1 MNKPGFRERFSYWFD
16 NWMAKGTLALM
27 SLLGIATIVL
37 VLVVFGLVQLFTLF
51 GQYPNGDEKT
61 DPLDTLWGS
70 CEAFANGGFDRSTEC
85 QPCGN
90 RR

>member
-37 VLVVFGLVQLFTLF
+37 VLVIGLIAWLLLKVLPD
-51 GQYPNGDEKT
+51 GVNEAGDSPW
-61 DPLDTLWGS
+61 DLLWLS
-70 CEAFANGGFDRSTEC
+70 LIHI
-85 QPCGN
+85 
-90 RR
+90 